1 MGEHDL
7 FQKIGFIGLG
17 LIGGSI
23 AKKIHTLYPDVTII
37 ATAGHQETI
46 TEAYGEHLISNQ
58 NLCEIKDFYDCD
70 YIFLCTPVKR
80 NIEYLRQLKG
90 NIKNGCIITD
100 VGSVKTDIHEEVTAL
115 AMEDCFIGGHPMAGS
130 EKTGLKNANEY
141 LLENAYYIL
150 TPTTKTSPERLEEF
164 RSLVTQLGAVA
175 LVLDYHLH
183 DYATAAI
190 SHLPHI
196 IAYSL
201 VNLVKKSDDADET
214 MKTIAAGGFKD
225 LTRIASSSPVMWQ
238 NICQSNSEQIVR
250 LIDAYEEMLEK
261 TKHDILSSDAD
272 ALLQDFQSAK
282 DYRDSI
288 AITNKGP
295 IKEIYELYLDLL
307 DEAGGIATVATIL
320 ASNHL
325 SIKNIGIIHN
335 REFEDGVL
343 RLEMYD
349 RISLD
354 AAVQLL
360 RKHHYT
366 IYERQIT
373 AHILYTQYQLK
384 QDNNFSTSS
393 RSGITRSAPLRVVIM
408 DAAAFAKVS
417 ISFRSFSVR
426 SVSPCSKI

>member
-1 MGEHDL
+1 MRAG
-7 FQKIGFIGLG
+7 IVGLG
-17 LIGGSI
+17 LIGGSF
-23 AKKIHTLYPDVTII
+23 AKAYSE
-37 ATAGHQETI
+37 AGHEVLAFDRNESVLSFAQIEGAVSAPLTKENIGTCDIVLVAIYPEAAIAYVTQMLPYIGKKPMVIDCCGTKRVVCRALFPLAQEHGFT
-46 TEAYGEHLISNQ
+46 
-58 NLCEIKDFYDCD
+58 
-70 YIFLCTPVKR
+70 
-80 NIEYLRQLKG
+80 YL
-90 NIKNGCIITD
+90 
-100 VGSVKTDIHEEVTAL
+100 
-115 AMEDCFIGGHPMAGS
+115 GGHPMAGS

-366 IYERQIT
+366 IYER
-373 AHILYTQYQLK
+373 
-384 QDNNFSTSS
+384 
-393 RSGITRSAPLRVVIM
+393 
-408 DAAAFAKVS
+408 
-417 ISFRSFSVR
+417 
-426 SVSPCSKI
+426 

>member
-1 MGEHDL
+1 MA
-7 FQKIGFIGLG
+7 FQTIGFIGLG

-23 AKKIHTLYPDVTII
+23 AKKMKSNQPDIKI
-37 ATAGHQETI
+37 YATAHHKETI
-46 TEAYGEHLISNQ
+46 EEAYREGLIENNDLLPLSA
-58 NLCEIKDFYDCD
+58 FSDCD
-70 YIFLCTPVKR
+70 YIFLCAPVQR
-80 NIEYLRQLKG
+80 NLAYLRQLKD
-90 NIKNGCIITD
+90 IIRSDCYITD
-100 VGSVKTDIHEEVTAL
+100 VGSTKTEIHEEVIRL
-115 AMEDCFIGGHPMAGS
+115 DMEANFIGGHPMTGS
-130 EKTGLKNANEY
+130 EKTGILSATNT
-141 LLENAYYIL
+141 LLENAYYIITPTAL
-150 TPTTKTSPERLEEF
+150 TPKEEISEF
-164 RSLVTQLGAVA
+164 RDFVLSLGAIP
-175 LVLDYHLH
+175 LILDYKIH
-183 DYATAAI
+183 DYSTAAI

-196 IAYSL
+196 IAHSL

-366 IYERQIT
+366 IYER
-373 AHILYTQYQLK
+373 
-384 QDNNFSTSS
+384 
-393 RSGITRSAPLRVVIM
+393 
-408 DAAAFAKVS
+408 
-417 ISFRSFSVR
+417 
-426 SVSPCSKI
+426 